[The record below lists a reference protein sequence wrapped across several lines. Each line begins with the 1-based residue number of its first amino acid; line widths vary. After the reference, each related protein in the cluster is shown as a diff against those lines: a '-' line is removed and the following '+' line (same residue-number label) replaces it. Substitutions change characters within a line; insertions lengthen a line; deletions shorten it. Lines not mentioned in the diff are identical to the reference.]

1 MVSILW
7 VTKIFSLRKAAWNTR
22 IPRQISEMSPSP
34 SEVFDMFWFWRY
46 IFSQSGYQGIYHFH
60 EYISEQNFKMF
71 SVTEFTYL
79 HFTVLMVSTKKK
91 VSYFKRV
98 LANKIVLHFKWMGS
112 KKQYL
117 WYQWY
122 NREEIKN
129 SLMIDIKLH
138 FFSLFNQAFFCKFI
152 SWNTVKPGLHPL
164 KPQHDVVV
172 VERVFYNIMTWKYT
186 EIRLNVWL
194 YVWIFKCVDNLL
206 NVLFIFV
213 NFSVSKWLLPL

>member
-1 MVSILW
+1 MSNKDFQLEES
-7 VTKIFSLRKAAWNTR
+7 SLKYQN
-22 IPRQISEMSPSP
+22 PSP
-34 SEVFDMFWFWRY
+34 DFWNE
-46 IFSQSGYQGIYHFH
+46 SQPFRGVWYVLVLKVHILTVWVPRDLSLPWIYLRTKFQDVLCDRIHLFTLHCFNGIH
-60 EYISEQNFKMF
+60 K
-71 SVTEFTYL
+71 
-79 HFTVLMVSTKKK
+79 KKK